1 MDDSD
6 LGNGPGITLG
16 PIRLEQRQ
24 TGELLVYHAALR
36 EPVEVDA
43 LQLQRWLLRQLREHV
58 GV

>member
-6 LGNGPGITLG
+6 LENGPCITLG
-16 PIRLEQRQ
+16 PIKLQQRPS
-24 TGELLVYHAALR
+24 GELLVYHAALR

>member
-1 MDDSD
+1 M
-6 LGNGPGITLG
+6 
-16 PIRLEQRQ
+16 RLEQRP

>member
-1 MDDSD
+1 MDES
-6 LGNGPGITLG
+6 GPDRPACITLG
-16 PIRLEQRQ
+16 PMRLEQRP

-36 EPVEVDA
+36 EPIEVDA